1 MCIHRRTANSGEKTT
16 ERVLSTPTPLSDA
29 RRGGDEEETETGCNT
44 TGDRQGA
51 EAVRRRDACWG
62 LWCPVREG
70 LLSKGEEARSDTELV
85 LLPPN
90 RLHPVSR
97 TFLTDR
103 ALIFNPEKK
112 RNYSPRQM
120 HKYTALEM
128 KRKME
133 NKFNWSPVKLK
144 H

>member
-1 MCIHRRTANSGEKTT
+1 MPHTSVYSQEDSKQWGKDHRKSAEHTH
-16 ERVLSTPTPLSDA
+16 TP
-29 RRGGDEEETETGCNT
+29 ETETGCNT

-70 LLSKGEEARSDTELV
+70 LLLKGEEARSDTELV
-85 LLPPN
+85 LLPPS
-90 RLHPVSR
+90 RLHPVNR

-112 RNYSPRQM
+112 RNHSPRQT

-128 KRKME
+128 NRKME